1 MFRRTPWAV
10 GLTLAALGATLLL
23 VSSRVGI
30 PALVRAPDAA
40 LDALYGASRYVY
52 PRLSRQQAYQPCR
65 PEAEPGL
72 VPGYDCADHTASPE
86 RLRQRW
92 LDAERTLRDAGE
104 RDRRLYGLLRLAT
117 TRKGGFAAAARGL
130 EAEARSAD
138 DAGLWVDTSAAFY
151 LAATAQDLPSLLSPA
166 LAASERAL
174 ELDPR
179 NPAAAFNRA
188 LILEA
193 LALRSEAREA
203 WRDFLSFEPETSSWR
218 REAQQHL
225 ETLSAPSEAERW
237 ETAKREIEAGG
248 PSAAQAGKLVANFA
262 RPVRDWIELELLPAW
277 AQAWLQNPTA
287 AGESLDMAAVL
298 AQALETGPRE
308 ALPAAQVRD
317 VREALQA
324 QSAVP
329 ALARAILS
337 LRDARKSYVQGD
349 YQSTLDRLDKVEREL
364 GTRRP
369 ALWLWAR
376 YYRAASLDQQGL
388 KPEADELLT
397 SLVADLESLPFP
409 SLRARAHAL
418 RGRIQNN
425 LGRPE
430 EAIPLLASAIASLD
444 GVKDAETGAWARTLL
459 GDSYRL
465 LGDLESCWQHYYVA
479 LHQIEN
485 LGTPLRELA
494 AFNATAD
501 FLLSAGDDRLAL
513 HYLDAA
519 VSLGPR
525 LENPSFFA
533 EVLLWRSLLLSRRG
547 DEPAALADLERARE
561 EAAQVR
567 DPLRVERFH
576 ADLGL
581 YLGAELLDRDP
592 AAAVD
597 ALTTAVTYFEGT
609 EHWSRILLSLEA
621 RALAYGRLGDR
632 KAELRDLA
640 RARELYER
648 VGRQLKQDAIRISF
662 AGRIENAFDQTL
674 RLRLAD
680 SADPEASL
688 SQLEQERALNHP
700 LLQGEAW
707 LTEPIAISEV
717 RSALAPGM
725 ALVEYAVLSDRLLV
739 WLVANGKV
747 SLRQSTVPRAELS
760 AAVEDFLAADWSS
773 PRWRDAS
780 ASLGKILLGA
790 VQPELARPGITSLV
804 VVPDDELFGLPFAAL
819 TLPGADRLL
828 VEDYAVAVS
837 PSASLFA
844 RAVRKHR
851 EDRRGREPLR
861 AIAVADPAIDEA
873 VWPHLLPLHAAA
885 AEGASL
891 QRLFPGHAELLAGG
905 DATAPALRNQLARA
919 SWLHFAGHAVAVPRR
934 PLDSYLLLA
943 PSPEHSGR
951 LTAAE
956 LLTWDL
962 SHLRGVVLSACS
974 SAASAKES
982 WPGAMTLARPFLAA
996 GVPLV
1001 IGSLWAVR
1009 DQDSAAF
1016 FDIFYRQLAQ
1026 HGSAFQAFHEAQ
1038 LTALADSNGKGLN
1051 KNGWIAFQLYGGP
1064 DAPDLRKGE

>member
-1 MFRRTPWAV
+1 MLKRRSWAV
-10 GLTLAALGATLLL
+10 GLILVAVGAALLLI
-23 VSSRVGI
+23 SSRAGI
-30 PALVRAPDAA
+30 PALE
-40 LDALYGASRYVY
+40 ALYGTSRFVY

-72 VPGYDCADHTASPE
+72 VPGYDCAESPASPGL
-86 RLRQRW
+86 LRPRM
-92 LDAERTLRDAGE
+92 LAAERTLQEAGE
-104 RDRRLYGLLRLAT
+104 HDRRLYGLLRLAMA
-117 TRKGGFAAAARGL
+117 RKGGFVATARGL

-138 DAGLWVDTSAAFY
+138 DAGLWVDASAAFY
-151 LAATAQDLPSLLSPA
+151 LAATAEDLPGLLSPA

-203 WRDFLSFEPETSSWR
+203 WQDFLSFEPETSPWR

-237 ETAKREIEAGG
+237 KAARRKIEASG
-248 PSAAQAGKLVANFA
+248 PSAGQAGELVASFA

-277 AQAWLQNPTA
+277 AQAWLRKDPAA
-287 AGESLDMAAVL
+287 AGEHLDVAAAL
-298 AQALETGPRE
+298 ANALAAGPRE

-317 VREALQA
+317 VREVLQA
-324 QSAVP
+324 QSATAP
-329 ALARAILS
+329 ALAHAILG
-337 LRDARKSYVQGD
+337 LQDARASYVQGD
-349 YQSTLDRLDKVEREL
+349 YQSTLDTLDRVEREL
-364 GTRRP
+364 GTGRP
-369 ALWLWAR
+369 ALRYWAR

-388 KPEADELLT
+388 KPAADELL
-397 SLVADLESLPFP
+397 SALVADLESMPFP
-409 SLRARAHAL
+409 SLRARAQAL

-430 EAIPLLASAIASLD
+430 EAIPLLTSAITTLD
-444 GVKDAETGAWARTLL
+444 AVRDAETGTWARTLL
-459 GDSYRL
+459 GDSHRL
-465 LGDLESCWQHYYVA
+465 LGDLESCWRHYYVA

-494 AFNATAD
+494 AFNAMAD
-501 FLLSAGDDRLAL
+501 FLLSASDERLAL

-533 EVLLWRSLLLSRRG
+533 EVLLWRSLLRSRRG

-561 EAAQVR
+561 EAAKVR
-567 DPLRVERFH
+567 DPLRVERFR

-581 YLGAELLDRDP
+581 YMGAELLDRDP

-597 ALTTAVTYFEGT
+597 ALTTAVRYFEGT

-621 RALAYGRLGDR
+621 RALAYGRLGDWES
-632 KAELRDLA
+632 ELRDLA

-674 RLRLAD
+674 RLRLAE
-680 SADPEASL
+680 SADPEASF

-700 LLQGEAW
+700 LLQGDAW
-707 LTEPIAISEV
+707 LTKPAAISEV

-739 WLVANGKV
+739 WLVASGKV
-747 SLRQSTVPRAELS
+747 ALRQSAVPRAELS
-760 AAVEDFLAADWSS
+760 AAVEDFLVADWSG
-773 PRWRDAS
+773 PKWRDAS
-780 ASLGKILLGA
+780 AFLGKILLGA
-790 VQPELARPGITSLV
+790 VQPELARAGITSLI

-819 TLPGADRLL
+819 TLPGTDQLL

-861 AIAVADPAIDEA
+861 AVAVADPAIDESI
-873 VWPHLLPLHAAA
+873 WPHLLPLDAAA

-891 QRLFPGHAELLAGG
+891 QRLLPGRAELLDGG
-905 DATAPALRNQLARA
+905 DATAPALRGRLAHA

-934 PLDSYLLLA
+934 PLDSYLLLG

-962 SHLRGVVLSACS
+962 SRLRGVVLSACG
-974 SAASAKES
+974 SAASARES
-982 WPGAMTLARPFLAA
+982 WPGATTLARPFLAA

-1001 IGSLWAVR
+1001 IGSLWDVR

-1016 FDIFYRQLAQ
+1016 FDAFYRQLAL

-1038 LTALADSNGKGLN
+1038 LTALNDSNGKGLS
-1051 KNGWIAFQLYGGP
+1051 KNGWVAFQLYGGP
-1064 DAPDLRKGE
+1064 DAPVLRQGG